1 METARTKVIVSL
13 HLCGS
18 SQRRLSSLISGSGL
32 HPAAGSGTVLFYT
45 HKFGNTTH
53 HNPVCVFVRTSV
65 LFCCIVTPVER
76 RGSQTQI
83 PWAIFGSRGNIFTV
97 VIHPAPDN
105 FPPLPSN
112 NCCSIVALQASPK
125 QQAAQATQ
133 GKLIKVITEQRVGQQ
148 QEVTPQ
154 REANETEG
162 AFQHLGGTDQVE
174 ST

>member
-18 SQRRLSSLISGSGL
+18 SQWHLGSLISGSGL
-32 HPAAGSGTVLFYT
+32 HPAAGSGTVHQELFHT

-53 HNPVCVFVRTSV
+53 HNPACFCENKGV

-83 PWAIFGSRGNIFTV
+83 PRAIFGSRGNIFTV
-97 VIHPAPDN
+97 VIHPAPDK
-105 FPPLPSN
+105 FTRLPSN

-125 QQAAQATQ
+125 QQAAEARR
-133 GKLIKVITEQRVGQQ
+133 GRLIKVIPEQRVGQQ
-148 QEVTPQ
+148 QEVTTQ
-154 REANETEG
+154 KEANETEG
-162 AFQHLGGTDQVE
+162 AFQHQVE